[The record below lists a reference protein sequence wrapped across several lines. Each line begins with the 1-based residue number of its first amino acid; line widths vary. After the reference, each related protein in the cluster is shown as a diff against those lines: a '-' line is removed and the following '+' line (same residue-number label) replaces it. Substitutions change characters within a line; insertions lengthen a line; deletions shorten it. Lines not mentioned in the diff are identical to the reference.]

1 MLAPSADNLSCKL
14 KSLYLKETRP
24 QLHGMT
30 LSEYVRSKRIPR
42 GFRIQKVAT
51 LGRKDEDLCIKW
63 WEVLNK
69 ASLDLKVLILEH
81 THWVLT
87 KTKTEIYETR
97 TF

>member
-24 QLHGMT
+24 QLHGTT

-42 GFRIQKVAT
+42 GLRIQKAT
-51 LGRKDEDLCIKW
+51 LGRKDEDFCIKW

-69 ASLDLKVLILEH
+69 ASLDLKVLIFEH
-81 THWVLT
+81 THQERT